1 MPNTLGL
8 DDDLDPVEVVRH
20 LEQVFDIAVSNEEA
34 ERIFKVGEFHDL
46 LLQKIPQ
53 NDADRKCAS
62 AMTFYRIR
70 SALHRLG
77 YGDGLTPAS
86 DIRALERGRT
96 KTNLRNLEKEAGL
109 YMPKT
114 ASTRI
119 GRRVSLCGF
128 IVTLV
133 GVFSLQAGFATAL
146 LGILAG
152 IVVAVI
158 ILGYFDPGR
167 LPVNCETLGGLTK
180 VVAAKNYGDLIK
192 MGARHRSEDIWEN
205 LIEALS
211 HYALPK
217 SEITRETF
225 FLRSQLKKH
234 ASA

>member
-8 DDDLDPVEVVRH
+8 DDDLDSVEIVHH
-20 LEQVFDIAVSNEEA
+20 LERVFDITVSKEEA
-34 ERIFKVGEFHDL
+34 ARIVKVGEFHDL

-62 AMTFYRIR
+62 AVTFYRIR

-96 KTNLRNLEKEAGL
+96 KVNLRSLEKEAGF

-114 ASTRI
+114 TSTRI
-119 GRRVSLCGF
+119 GRRRSLCGF

-133 GVFSLQAGFATAL
+133 GVFSLQPGFAAAF
-146 LGILAG
+146 LGVLAG
-152 IVVAVI
+152 TGVAAI
-158 ILGYFDPGR
+158 IFGYFDPGK
-167 LPVNCETLGGLTK
+167 LPTNCETLGGLTK
-180 VVAAKNYGDLIK
+180 VVAAENYGRLIK
-192 MGARHRSEDIWEN
+192 MGARHGSEDIWEN

-211 HYALPK
+211 HYALSK

-225 FLRSQLKKH
+225 FLRSQLKKS